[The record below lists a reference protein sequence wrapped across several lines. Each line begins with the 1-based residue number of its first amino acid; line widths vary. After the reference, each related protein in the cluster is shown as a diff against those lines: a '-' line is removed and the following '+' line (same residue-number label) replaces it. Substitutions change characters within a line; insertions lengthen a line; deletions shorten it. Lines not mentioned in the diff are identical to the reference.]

1 MTKIQRQKHI
11 NDINTILENA
21 GATLDRWGMYHI
33 GEYKLDTREVNL
45 KVYKN
50 KNKIQSTP
58 MTKISILD
66 FQNYISRISSKNQ

>member
-11 NDINTILENA
+11 NDLNTVLEQA

-33 GEYKLDTREVNL
+33 NDYKFDTREVNL
-45 KVYKN
+45 KVYKA

-58 MTKISILD
+58 MVKISILQ
-66 FQNYISRISSKNQ
+66 FQNYINRITKSE